1 MRQDQ
6 LIPKAARKMRQPKKD
21 TLREQLILAAD
32 TIQQQRVFMDYL
44 RLPWWRRI
52 FRRAP

>member
-1 MRQDQ
+1 MKSGD
-6 LIPKAARKMRQPKKD
+6 LIPREPRKMRQPKKD